1 MISIDMNSF
10 SLGKLTCLLA
20 MLHNDSWGKE
30 VEDELKTRG
39 YRYTIGKVGSMD
51 IVKVVAAIETAAK
64 SKHIIDEGHYREAH
78 ALYHATIEAIQ
89 GIGRGTIQFGE
100 ILRTVGLTF
109 AIVRGTVDRPGHDG
123 EWISVCVFGS
133 IGAPKKGFEHDTLG
147 FGYNHI

>member
-1 MISIDMNSF
+1 MINLDKNSF
-10 SLGKLTCLLA
+10 SMGKLTCLLA
-20 MLHNDSWGKE
+20 MLHQNSWGAE
-30 VEDELKTRG
+30 IEEELNARG
-39 YRYTIGKVGSMD
+39 YRYTVGKVGSMD

-64 SKHIIDEGHYREAH
+64 AKHIIDENHYREVH

-89 GIGRGTIQFGE
+89 GIGRGNIQFGE

-109 AIVRGTVDRPGHDG
+109 AIVRGKVDKPGHDG
-123 EWISVCVFGS
+123 EWISVCVYGS